1 MKLFAATAA
10 IAVALSAPAF
20 ANDQLAASLGVEPGV
35 YTTSELAALRN
46 AKEND
51 DHQAYRN
58 LLRADDIL
66 LTSGG
71 LQFIERNTVSN
82 ASDDNTPR
90 FGIVSDDD

>member
-58 LLRADDIL
+58 LLRSNESVM
-66 LTSGG
+66 TSGG
-71 LQFIERNTVSN
+71 LQFIECAANESRSANE
-82 ASDDNTPR
+82 TPR